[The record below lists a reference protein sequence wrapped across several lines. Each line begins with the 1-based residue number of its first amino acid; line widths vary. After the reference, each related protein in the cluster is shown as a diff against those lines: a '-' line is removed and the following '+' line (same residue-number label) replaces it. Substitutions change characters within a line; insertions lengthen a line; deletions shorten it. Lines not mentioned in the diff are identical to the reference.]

1 MTAQETA
8 ILLAGNLDLASR
20 LEKLYNQDALM
31 DADQKVFDLYCSF
44 NYPFRT
50 WCPKFPGFI
59 PVALLDSADYSE
71 AYEQDCMSLFELT
84 GGRSAT
90 VLEQGCS
97 CYDYDW
103 AQIELHADVEAGQDA
118 FNAYKRS
125 NETGR

>member
-1 MTAQETA
+1 M
-8 ILLAGNLDLASR
+8 
-20 LEKLYNQDALM
+20 
-31 DADQKVFDLYCSF
+31 
-44 NYPFRT
+44 
-50 WCPKFPGFI
+50 
-59 PVALLDSADYSE
+59 ALLDSADYSE

-90 VLEQGCS
+90 VLEVGCS

-103 AQIELHADVEAGQDA
+103 AEIDFHPDVEAGLEA